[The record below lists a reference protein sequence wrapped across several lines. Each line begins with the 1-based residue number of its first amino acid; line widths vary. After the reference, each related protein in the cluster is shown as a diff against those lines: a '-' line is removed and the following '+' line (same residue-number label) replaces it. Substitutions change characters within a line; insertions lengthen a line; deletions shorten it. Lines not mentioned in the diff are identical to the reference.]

1 MDAGY
6 GFALPGNGGV
16 LTPYTGM
23 ALGEAVR
30 AGARWELGPDA
41 VLGLE
46 ATRQEGAAEADHQL
60 TLRAAL
66 RF

>member
-23 ALGEAVR
+23 ALGEAGTRTVR
-30 AGARWELGPDA
+30 AGARWELGPNA

-46 ATRQEGAAEADHQL
+46 A
-60 TLRAAL
+60 RA
-66 RF
+66 RKGRPRPTTS